1 MKKKNK
7 KKIRIR
13 SLLFIILFIY
23 LIGSFGYYLF
33 TLPIKNIYILGTN
46 LIEDQEIIDI
56 AGLKKYPSLFKI
68 NKSKI
73 AKNVK
78 KLELV
83 DDVKVSRNIF
93 GKVTI
98 EVREAKPL
106 FYYRSNDVIYL
117 SNGKT
122 IEDKQKY
129 LGIPVVINYVPSDI
143 LDDLIKRFSDLN
155 NNIIGEIS
163 EIEYSPD
170 EKNGTILDENRFI
183 FRMSDTNIVYI
194 DTINLE
200 KLNSYQKICATLEEG
215 VHGYIYLNSN
225 RDNASFKAYETKET
239 EDLGSE

>member
-1 MKKKNK
+1 MAKKNK

-56 AGLKKYPSLFKI
+56 AGLKNYPSLVKI

-73 AKNVK
+73 AKNIK
-78 KLELV
+78 QLELV
-83 DDVKVSRNIF
+83 DDVKVSKNIF
-93 GKVTI
+93 GKITIKVT
-98 EVREAKPL
+98 EAKPI
-106 FYYRSNDVIYL
+106 FYYRSNNEIYL

-122 IEDKQKY
+122 VKDEQKY
-129 LGIPVVINYVPSDI
+129 LGIPVIINYVPSDI
-143 LDDLIKRFSDLN
+143 LDDLIKRFSELN
-155 NNIIGEIS
+155 NDIVGEIS

-170 EKNGTILDENRFI
+170 EKNGNILDENRFI
-183 FRMSDTNIVYI
+183 FRMSDTNTVYI

-200 KLNSYQKICATLEEG
+200 KLNNYQKICATLEEG

-225 RDNASFKAYETKET
+225 RDNASFKAYESKEIK
-239 EDLGSE
+239 DIGSE